1 MVFGCNRYWVL
12 EMELERDSVVISSR
26 MADSLSF
33 TKNKM
38 VKAIFEVAVRIV
50 AAYFVEIKSVN
61 YYYNIFTIR

>member
-1 MVFGCNRYWVL
+1 
-12 EMELERDSVVISSR
+12 MELEKDSVVISSR

>member
-12 EMELERDSVVISSR
+12 EMELEKDSVVISSR

>member
-1 MVFGCNRYWVL
+1 
-12 EMELERDSVVISSR
+12 MELEKDSVVISSR
-26 MADSLSF
+26 MADSQSF

-61 YYYNIFTIR
+61 YYYNIFTIRQIINFLY

>member
-1 MVFGCNRYWVL
+1 
-12 EMELERDSVVISSR
+12 MELEKDSVVISSR

-61 YYYNIFTIR
+61 YYYNIFTIRQIINFLY